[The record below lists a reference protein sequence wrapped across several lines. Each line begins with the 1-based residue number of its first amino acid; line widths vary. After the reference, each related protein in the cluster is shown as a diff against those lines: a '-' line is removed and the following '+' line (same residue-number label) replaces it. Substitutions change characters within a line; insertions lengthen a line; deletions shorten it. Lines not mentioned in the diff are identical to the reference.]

1 MPTATG
7 KMVSTAYVLYPS
19 LLITRYSLLI
29 PRCYTSG
36 SRRGVR
42 RCTPGYSQRRE
53 WRVTGIHSIVGSAVL
68 VLFLISTIIYAIGI
82 GGRVIAAGKYVSYLA
97 SLFLVIQYLLGI
109 GLLSSGY
116 RNKWYHYLFAVIVL
130 IPIGMEHGYVRKR
143 FSGRD
148 QAINLTLVSAATTI
162 LVLVTYLIGR
172 NNA

>member
-1 MPTATG
+1 
-7 KMVSTAYVLYPS
+7 
-19 LLITRYSLLI
+19 
-29 PRCYTSG
+29 
-36 SRRGVR
+36 
-42 RCTPGYSQRRE
+42 
-53 WRVTGIHSIVGSAVL
+53 VTGIHSIVGSAVL

-82 GGRVIAAGKYVSYLA
+82 GGRVIAAGKYVLYLA